1 MQDFTNKVAVIT
13 GGASGV
19 GRSLAFALGRRGAK
33 VVVGDVDKAAMA
45 QVRDDLA
52 AENIAAIVEFCDVT
66 SVDSLNALAD
76 NAESTF
82 NGIDLVFANAGIGAG
97 EAGAM
102 WDYSEKDWQWCFNV
116 NIWGVINS
124 IRAFMPR
131 LIASNKAAHFVVT
144 GSGNGAMLIYPD
156 APIYTASKA
165 AVHAITENLHYQVQA
180 AQSPVKVSALF
191 PGPHVVE
198 TGLFN
203 SGRVRPQDLKKE
215 VEGNASG
222 ISSVEDMK
230 KMCAEFGIEL
240 QTTHPDEVAAMA
252 LEGLQKDAFWLL
264 ETTVETDKKIRA
276 RADMILNRKTP
287 VPDQVGA

>member
-1 MQDFTNKVAVIT
+1 MKDFNDKVAVIT

-33 VVVGDVDKAAMA
+33 IAVGDVDKAAME
-45 QVRDDLA
+45 QMRVDLA
-52 AENIAAIVEFCDVT
+52 AENIDSIVEFCDVT
-66 SVDSLNALAD
+66 SVDSLNNLAD
-76 NAESTF
+76 KTEAAF
-82 NGIDLVFANAGIGAG
+82 DAIHLVFANAGIGAG
-97 EAGAM
+97 ESGAM

-116 NIWGVINS
+116 NMWGVINT

-131 LIASNKAAHFVVT
+131 LIERNEEAHFVVT
-144 GSGNGAMLIYPD
+144 GSGNGALLVYPD
-156 APIYTASKA
+156 QPIYTASKA

-203 SGRVRPQDLKKE
+203 SGRVRPQELKKE

-240 QTTHPDEVAAMA
+240 QTTHPDEVAEMA
-252 LEGLQKDAFWLL
+252 VEGLLKDAFWLL
-264 ETTVETDKKIRA
+264 ATTEDTDKKIRA
-276 RADMILNRKTP
+276 RADMILNRETP
-287 VPDQVGA
+287 VPNRVGA